1 MIKLWL
7 PGAGRVATTRSTW
20 LAAVV
25 LICSEARP
33 DLQVAVMEV
42 HGVRA
47 QLREGGGDPALAVSD
62 AVYMKHFSALL
73 DEWLDQAPFE

>member
-1 MIKLWL
+1 MGTWCRAACDQQMIM
-7 PGAGRVATTRSTW
+7 
-20 LAAVV
+20 LAVVV
-25 LICSEARP
+25 LICSQAYP

-47 QLREGGGDPALAVSD
+47 QLREGSEDPALAVSD

-73 DEWLDQAPFE
+73 DE

>member
-1 MIKLWL
+1 ML
-7 PGAGRVATTRSTW
+7 ATT
-20 LAAVV
+20 V
-25 LICSEARP
+25 LICSEAHP

-47 QLREGGGDPALAVSD
+47 QLREGSEDPALAVSD
-62 AVYMKHFSALL
+62 AVYMKFFSVLL